1 MEHNNNVFY
10 FQDYFP
16 YQGCLPFGHL
26 VAICHLV
33 GMTAE
38 LNVYKGSP
46 KSENKLK
53 EMVLTIYNESGFQ
66 LFFFS

>member
-1 MEHNNNVFY
+1 MFSI
-10 FQDYFP
+10 FKIIFP
-16 YQGCLPFGHL
+16 IRDACHL
-26 VAICHLV
+26 SELV